1 MKDKWKVTFKSI
13 ALTLIVIMTINCSS
27 PSEVWREIKNS
38 SKKLWGDKETLTTVE
53 RTKLGSLQETVSDN
67 KEKSKDA
74 IENDNLDESKKFLE
88 ETLEA
93 IESNEDKINKE
104 FKDIEKYLD
113 KNNLDVAKSRLTEVK
128 NQFKDLVNS
137 KDKIEE
143 AINSDDKD
151 KILAVLDDESIFGK
165 DENTYK
171 SLGDDA
177 LPHNNEEAEY
187 GTEEATAISNDPIE
201 YSLDKATEDNEEYL
215 KETLDTKITEVIK
228 KKSDELSNNPLD
240 IYKFVRNNV
249 NFEAYAG
256 SRKGATGALEQLAG
270 NDYDQSS
277 LLIALLRSKNI
288 PAKYVTGTVDVSVEN
303 AMAWTGAET
312 PKVAADMLAAMG
324 NKTTAITSGGEIV
337 KIRIDHVW
345 VEAYCSLCEYRGQ
358 GEVTDEKEWIPFD
371 PSFKKYK
378 KVEGTISSVEKDIE
392 TSDIADDFYYGG
404 VKTEDTFGV
413 KNIYNDDL
421 KYVADD
427 IKSQLEK
434 YINEETLEGK
444 RLIDVV
450 GGLEIIPEEIDLLP
464 FSIPNTLVSIDSR
477 SSEID
482 NNKRE
487 KVSIEVSDTYGIGG
501 ELSLNKTAVELYGKK
516 LTLSWIPATDSDEEI
531 ISNYGSVFD
540 TPAYLVEVKPVIKAD
555 GEVIAEGSAIGL
567 GQVENFSILLD
578 RVGLSSQRVTAVL
591 TAGGYYAL
599 GLDYGAISENE
610 ITNIQSR
617 MKEAEE
623 NADEKD
629 YYSDDVAGEILNG
642 IIKSYFGEL
651 DSMNRISAEMSG
663 VKDTR
668 SLSFG
673 ISGFKP
679 TVKYLYGTPVDLKLG
694 SVYVDIGGDAH
705 SVVSRDGDK
714 EKEKTYMIKTGMI
727 ASAMESSIIEQMC
740 GLPAVSTVSILNKAA
755 EEGETLY
762 SVTKENINEVLPLL
776 NVSEYVKNEIVNEVN
791 SGKEVTIPKNEISYY
806 DWTGSV
812 YIVMDNDT
820 GAAGYMIAG
829 GHAGG
834 EGAIDFSTVNW
845 IEVIGHFFLG
855 WLEGAV
861 FAIPFIVIS
870 LLVPFASAMIALV
883 AQTILALISIYM
895 LIDCAIILVE
905 LNIWLAEGRINSQ
918 TYCNAIAEI
927 VGMFFG
933 GRWMTGKAP
942 QSKLYN
948 KIRGQVI
955 ESKAKE
961 LGLEVETVEKLYQR
975 NGTYELDEGLKAAKK
990 AKEAGMTEL
999 ELREASESL
1008 SAKGFRNYCET
1019 ISKFYKDGKINSEL
1033 PETLKKFVF
1042 EQSKNDSEIPDTIFD
1057 KAQKVENKIIE
1068 IKTSIKEAK
1077 QELFQSIKLKIYD
1090 LGESLGCTF
1099 EETQF
1104 ALADGEMLIIKKS
1117 EINGVTDF
1125 EYYATKIGSEI
1136 SIKDV
1141 FGESIAKDVA
1151 SGKLKIKESGTV
1163 IRIKDGSKLIKARV
1177 VPKGYLSSE
1186 QFIKQIELGRVD
1198 IEQWGY
1204 SSVESVKEVIELT
1217 DSYLSKSS
1225 GARDN
1230 TLKNSKNAGN
1240 KIKVKDANNIEYEI
1254 EIDPI
1259 GYPVFKGEY
1268 VKVDINIKGDA
1279 VVKEKGLSNMKSREH
1294 MKAATREFR
1303 RIKTEEAEKLGK
1315 SIEEHLKDEG
1325 FNEKQID
1332 DIKGGKDEI
1341 EGYTWHHHQESGR
1354 MQLVEGKIHASLKHN
1369 GGNCLWG
1376 EESKEN

>member
-27 PSEVWREIKNS
+27 PGEVWREIKSNAN
-38 SKKLWGDKETLTTVE
+38 KLWGDKETLTTVD
-53 RTKLGSLQETVSDN
+53 RTKLGSLQETVSAN
-67 KEKSKDA
+67 KEKSKEA
-74 IENDNLDESKKFLE
+74 IENDNLDESKKLLE

-104 FKDIEKYLD
+104 FKNIEKYLD

-177 LPHNNEEAEY
+177 LPHNNEEAVY
-187 GTEEATAISNDPIE
+187 VTEEATAISNDAIE
-201 YSLDKATEDNEEYL
+201 YSLDKDTDDNEEYL

-228 KKSDELSNNPLD
+228 KKSDELSDNPLD

-249 NFEAYAG
+249 DFEAYAG
-256 SRKGATGALEQLAG
+256 SRKGAAGALEQLAG

-288 PAKYVTGTVDVSVEN
+288 PARYVTGTVDVSVEN
-303 AMAWTGAET
+303 AMVWTGAET
-312 PKVAADMLAAMG
+312 PKVAADMLASMG

-337 KIRIDHVW
+337 TIRIEHVW

-371 PSFKKYK
+371 PSFKTYK
-378 KVEGTISSVEKDIE
+378 KVEGTINSVEKDIE

-404 VKTEDTFGV
+404 VKTEDNFGV

-421 KYVADD
+421 KYAADD

-567 GQVENFSILLD
+567 GQVENFSIVLD
-578 RVGLSSQRVTAVL
+578 RVGLSSQSVTAVL

-623 NADEKD
+623 NAAEKD
-629 YYSDDVAGEILNG
+629 YYSDEVAGEILNG

-651 DSMNRISAEMSG
+651 DSMNKISAEMSG

-668 SLSFG
+668 CLSFG

-714 EKEKTYMIKTGMI
+714 EKEKSYMIKTGMI

-740 GLPAVSTVSILNKAA
+740 GLPAVSTVSILNKAT
-755 EEGETLY
+755 EQGETLY
-762 SVTKENINEVLPLL
+762 SVTKENVNEVLPLL
-776 NVSEYVKNEIVNEVN
+776 NVGDYVKNEIVNVVN
-791 SGKEVTIPKNEISYY
+791 SGKEVTIPKNEINYY

-829 GHAGG
+829 GYAGG
-834 EGAIDFSTVNW
+834 EGANDLSSVNVWEVFEHFIDGFT
-845 IEVIGHFFLG
+845 
-855 WLEGAV
+855 EGIKG
-861 FAIPFIVIS
+861 AIPFIIIGTIVAIIAPEIVAVVATILCYAFIISSIVSFTELTILYAKGEYTTQEYLNFVAEIEGMLCSGLAMEKVMKSSLYKSIQEKFTNTFIKTYNVSKETVSKVWDRYGKNKADS
-870 LLVPFASAMIALV
+870 LL
-883 AQTILALISIYM
+883 
-895 LIDCAIILVE
+895 
-905 LNIWLAEGRINSQ
+905 
-918 TYCNAIAEI
+918 
-927 VGMFFG
+927 
-933 GRWMTGKAP
+933 GKIK
-942 QSKLYN
+942 S
-948 KIRGQVI
+948 
-955 ESKAKE
+955 
-961 LGLEVETVEKLYQR
+961 
-975 NGTYELDEGLKAAKK
+975 
-990 AKEAGMTEL
+990 AKEAGATETEL
-999 ELREASESL
+999 IKVTEVLTADQYSKYLEVMEKVYSKGEIEAKNIDKAKDSALRDVKNEKLSVDEIYENAVKSSISSVTDIIKAVENGDIVLSNNLQKGNYGEMKMDVYFESQGYDRISIDKVTDLNEPTHHGIDGVYYKADGEPKYIIGEAKYGSSTL
-1008 SAKGFRNYCET
+1008 GNT
-1019 ISKFYKDGKINSEL
+1019 KDGKQMSSNWIDKRL
-1033 PETLKKFVF
+1033 VDAVGET
-1042 EQSKNDSEIPDTIFD
+1042 NAD
-1057 KAQKVENKIIE
+1057 KIIMEKMLNADNIKSQLVHISDKGE
-1068 IKTSIKEAK
+1068 IT
-1077 QELFQSIKLKIYD
+1077 
-1090 LGESLGCTF
+1090 
-1099 EETQF
+1099 
-1104 ALADGEMLIIKKS
+1104 
-1117 EINGVTDF
+1117 
-1125 EYYATKIGSEI
+1125 I
-1136 SIKDV
+1136 SILDD
-1141 FGESIAKDVA
+1141 EANI
-1151 SGKLKIKESGTV
+1151 
-1163 IRIKDGSKLIKARV
+1163 
-1177 VPKGYLSSE
+1177 
-1186 QFIKQIELGRVD
+1186 
-1198 IEQWGY
+1198 
-1204 SSVESVKEVIELT
+1204 VK
-1217 DSYLSKSS
+1217 
-1225 GARDN
+1225 
-1230 TLKNSKNAGN
+1230 
-1240 KIKVKDANNIEYEI
+1240 
-1254 EIDPI
+1254 
-1259 GYPVFKGEY
+1259 
-1268 VKVDINIKGDA
+1268 
-1279 VVKEKGLSNMKSREH
+1279 
-1294 MKAATREFR
+1294 
-1303 RIKTEEAEKLGK
+1303 
-1315 SIEEHLKDEG
+1315 
-1325 FNEKQID
+1325 
-1332 DIKGGKDEI
+1332 
-1341 EGYTWHHHQESGR
+1341 
-1354 MQLVEGKIHASLKHN
+1354 
-1369 GGNCLWG
+1369 
-1376 EESKEN
+1376 